1 MTQSAKTRF
10 GFHTASPITTA
21 FEATTCDFVSS
32 KPLLMANGNRGT
44 RSRMA
49 ARKIEGVEDVRG
61 TIVCSPSPEEVALWL
76 PWIGFLNTA
85 GTFTL
90 TEALTSRYVTIDK
103 IAKVPTY
110 SGCYVNS
117 LTIRMVKG
125 APWEWTFDII
135 GQQESLGNAGT
146 FPSIDVV
153 ENPPMA
159 LHHSV
164 LTLLGSARS
173 VEEITLKFDNLLEVE
188 SNNATYNEQ
197 IEPSDRN
204 ITADFILPA
213 TVANQDLQRG
223 SLAGDAST
231 LALTYGGY
239 SMAFNFAALQFPRGG
254 IGVSGKGGMK
264 LQLNGEAGATEA
276 GDEVEIVLDSTP

>member
-1 MTQSAKTRF
+1 MTQSAKTKF

-21 FEATTCDFVSS
+21 FEASTCNFVSI
-32 KPLLMANGNRGT
+32 KPHIMANGNRGT

-61 TIVCSPSPEEVALWL
+61 TIICSPSPQEAALWL
-76 PWIGFLNTA
+76 PWVGFLNTT

-90 TEALTSRYVTIDK
+90 TEDLTSRYVTIEK

-110 SGCYVNS
+110 SGCYINS

-125 APWEWTFDII
+125 APWEWTFDVV
-135 GQQESLGNAGT
+135 GQQETLGNAGT
-146 FPSIDVV
+146 FPAIDVV

-173 VEEITLKFDNLLEVE
+173 VEEITLRFDNLLEVE
-188 SNNATYNEQ
+188 SNNAEYNQQ
-197 IEPSDRN
+197 IEPTDRI
-204 ITADFILPA
+204 ITADFVLPA

-231 LALTYGGY
+231 LELTYGGY
-239 SMAFNFAALQFPRGG
+239 SMDFNFAALQFPRGG
-254 IGVSGKGGMK
+254 IEISGKGGMK
-264 LQLNGEAGATEA
+264 LQLNGEAGATA
-276 GDEVEIVLDSTP
+276 ANDEVEIVLDSTP